1 MPSSPGR
8 AQTVQINISLPKIVR
23 GEAAFWHTV
32 MEGNDFLDEISGA
45 SDRSLAILGGA
56 ILEAELRAMI
66 LRCVADGEVGAKL
79 LAPSGAL
86 GAFQAQ
92 IDAAHLF
99 GLIGADI
106 RSDLKKIASIRN
118 KFAHEAH
125 GVALDQSPLKDHC
138 RDLKAPDRYVRFRV
152 GEETTGLLVQTPQ
165 AGRIVQIGL
174 DITGPDDPR
183 RRARWRLEATV
194 QLLALVMAGTS
205 LARPAATTPSA
216 SWERTP

>member
-1 MPSSPGR
+1 MSRRPNAG
-8 AQTVQINISLPKIVR
+8 TVQVSLSLPRIVR

-32 MEGNDFLDEISGA
+32 LGGSDFLDEVSEA

-56 ILEAELRAMI
+56 ILESELRAMI
-66 LRCVADGEVGAKL
+66 MRSMTDGEVAAKL

-92 IDAAHLF
+92 IDAAYLF

-106 RSDLKKIASIRN
+106 RSDLKKVAIIRN
-118 KFAHEAH
+118 KFAHEAL
-125 GVALDQSPLKDHC
+125 GVALDQSPLKERC
-138 RDLKAPDRYVRFRV
+138 RDLKAPDRYVRYRPSQ
-152 GEETTGLLVQTPQ
+152 ETTGLLLQTPH

-174 DITGPDDPR
+174 DITGPEDPR
-183 RRARWRLEATV
+183 QRARWRLEATV

-216 SWERTP
+216 SWERTQ